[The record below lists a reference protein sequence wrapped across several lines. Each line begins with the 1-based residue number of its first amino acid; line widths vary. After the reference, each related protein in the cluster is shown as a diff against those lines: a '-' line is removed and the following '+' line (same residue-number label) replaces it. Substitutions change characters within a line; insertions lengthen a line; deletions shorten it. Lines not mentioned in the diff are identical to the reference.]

1 MNEQI
6 KIQRSTGNVFRDL
19 GFRPVEAQNLLLRS
33 DLMSRVERFAKSS
46 NMTQKAAAIRLGV
59 TAPRLNDL
67 LAGKIEKFS
76 LDALVNM
83 LARVG
88 ILVQIRA
95 SKSPTRRAA

>member
-1 MNEQI
+1 MKEKI
-6 KIQRSTGNVFRDL
+6 KLLRSTGNVFRDL

-33 DLMSRVERFAKSS
+33 DLMSRVERFARSGD
-46 NMTQKAAAIRLGV
+46 MTQKAAAAFLGV

-76 LDALVNM
+76 IDALVNM

-88 ILVQIRA
+88 IVVQVRA
-95 SKSPTRRAA
+95 IKSPTRRVA